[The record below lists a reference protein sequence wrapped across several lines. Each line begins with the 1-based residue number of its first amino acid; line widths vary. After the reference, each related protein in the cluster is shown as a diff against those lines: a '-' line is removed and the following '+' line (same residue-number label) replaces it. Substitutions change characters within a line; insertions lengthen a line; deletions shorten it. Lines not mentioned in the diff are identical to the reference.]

1 MCVRREWRERDRVSR
16 RREWLCG
23 IMHNK
28 IKNKYGFRGVVG
40 KVEVKHTLKQAKAVK
55 VHTLFT
61 TGTSHGHL
69 TYRAGRLRFGI
80 STPSGLF
87 FTSRLEQVHGHF
99 KA

>member
-1 MCVRREWRERDRVSR
+1 MCVRREWRDRDRVSR

-23 IMHNK
+23 I
-28 IKNKYGFRGVVG
+28 IRGVVG

-80 STPSGLF
+80 STRGLF